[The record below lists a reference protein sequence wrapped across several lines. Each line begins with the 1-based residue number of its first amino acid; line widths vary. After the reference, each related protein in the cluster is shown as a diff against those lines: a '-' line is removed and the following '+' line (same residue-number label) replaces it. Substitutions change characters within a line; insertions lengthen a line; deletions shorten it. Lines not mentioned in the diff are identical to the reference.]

1 MKLPDPGTAEYQSI
15 FQEKGQEALPFRECL
30 PEFPPLPD
38 PKPLVPFIARGGALR
53 PGESES
59 VDLTPGDLVYGSYTR
74 HWGQLHRAWVT
85 SKRGH
90 SLSGAAWRVFNLI
103 VVDAS
108 PGRNSPF
115 RLVLYRDADIARTLE
130 GMTRATVAKARKALQ
145 EAGYIRLVKTIR
157 GGYIWI
163 LREPGAVP
171 FGTLSTMDNANDKH
185 SLTP

>member
-1 MKLPDPGTAEYQSI
+1 MKAEAATGVICELPA
-15 FQEKGQEALPFRECL
+15 
-30 PEFPPLPD
+30 PLPD
-38 PKPLVPFIARGGALR
+38 PKPLVPFITRSSGLL
-53 PGESES
+53 PGERDA
-59 VDLTPGDLVYGSYTR
+59 VDLTPGDLVFGSYNR
-74 HWGQLHRAWVT
+74 HWGQLHRDWVT

-108 PGRNSPF
+108 PGRNTPF
-115 RLVLYRDADIARTLE
+115 RLVLYRDSDIARTLE

-145 EAGYIRLVKTIR
+145 AAGYIRLIKTLR

-171 FGTLSTMDNANDKH
+171 FGTLKTMDNLRTND
-185 SLTP
+185 SLNP

>member
-1 MKLPDPGTAEYQSI
+1 MKLHVSEAEI
-15 FQEKGQEALPFRECL
+15 CELPA
-30 PEFPPLPD
+30 PLPD
-38 PKPLVPFIARGGALR
+38 PKPLVPFIARAGALLS
-53 PGESES
+53 GESAS

-74 HWGQLHRAWVT
+74 HWGQLHRDWVT
-85 SKRGH
+85 SRRGH

-108 PGRNSPF
+108 PGRNTPY

-145 EAGYIRLVKTIR
+145 ACGYIRLIKTRR

-163 LREPGAVP
+163 LREPGSAP
-171 FGTLSTMDNANDKH
+171 IGTLTTMDNVSEKISSDE
-185 SLTP
+185 

>member
-1 MKLPDPGTAEYQSI
+1 MKTAQDRGQICDPPA
-15 FQEKGQEALPFRECL
+15 
-30 PEFPPLPD
+30 PLPD
-38 PKPLVPFIARGGALR
+38 PKPLTPFIARAGALL
-53 PGESES
+53 PGESHL
-59 VDLTPGDLVYGSYTR
+59 VDLTPGDLVYGSYSR

-85 SKRGH
+85 SPRGH

-108 PGRNSPF
+108 PGRNTPF

-145 EAGYIRLVKTIR
+145 EAGYIRLIKTRR

-171 FGTLSTMDNANDKH
+171 IGTLTTMDNSTDED
-185 SLTP
+185 PIDR